1 MHLFFFSSDFYVF
14 FLCICVYNTRG
25 DAHKPCGPP
34 KGRESLFYLVYG
46 RTQLIV
52 YCLSVDIYLMDLCV
66 YTLLMYSFMQYY
78 LARVCRINIHKYI
91 CYCMRPLVGNTY
103 TVHTEVSKINP
114 FFWPAATAK
123 TATFTF
129 VLMPDRPVRYKR

>member
-1 MHLFFFSSDFYVF
+1 MHVLA
-14 FLCICVYNTRG
+14 IAATW
-25 DAHKPCGPP
+25 
-34 KGRESLFYLVYG
+34 
-46 RTQLIV
+46 T
-52 YCLSVDIYLMDLCV
+52 YCLLDSTQTFV
-66 YTLLMYSFMQYY
+66 YEPCYVV
-78 LARVCRINIHKYI
+78 ARVCRINIHKYI

-129 VLMPDRPVRYKR
+129 VLMPDQPVRYKR